1 MFKEIGALIDAAGK
15 AAAESLRVSANA
27 VRKALSD
34 EDDNDGR
41 TMGIL
46 TPDPKELEEE
56 ISLLIR
62 DKTIRDKTIRD
73 KTIRNK
79 TIKVKLDEN
88 GEPTDILDEDDEP
101 TDIQYL

>member
-15 AAAESLRVSANA
+15 AAAENLRVSANA

-56 ISLLIR
+56 ISLLIG
-62 DKTIRDKTIRD
+62 DKTM
-73 KTIRNK
+73 RNK

-101 TDIQYL
+101 IDIQYL

>member
-56 ISLLIR
+56 ISLLIG
-62 DKTIRDKTIRD
+62 DKTMRNETIE
-73 KTIRNK
+73 
-79 TIKVKLDEN
+79 VKLDEN

-101 TDIQYL
+101 IDIQYL

>member
-15 AAAESLRVSANA
+15 AAAESLRVSASA

-46 TPDPKELEEE
+46 TPDSKELEDV
-56 ISLLIR
+56 L
-62 DKTIRDKTIRD
+62 
-73 KTIRNK
+73 NK
-79 TIKVKLDEN
+79 SESKEVIVKLDKDGKTTE
-88 GEPTDILDEDDEP
+88 ESAYIE
-101 TDIQYL
+101 I

>member
-1 MFKEIGALIDAAGK
+1 MFKEIGAVIDAAGK

-46 TPDPKELEEE
+46 TPDPKELEDFLNKSGFS
-56 ISLLIR
+56 IYGMCR
-62 DKTIRDKTIRD
+62 KKTFLYQSIG
-73 KTIRNK
+73 N
-79 TIKVKLDEN
+79 EN
-88 GEPTDILDEDDEP
+88 RGNCD
-101 TDIQYL
+101 

>member
-41 TMGIL
+41 TMDIL

-56 ISLLIR
+56 TSLLIG
-62 DKTIRDKTIRD
+62 DKTM
-73 KTIRNK
+73 RNK

-101 TDIQYL
+101 IDIQYL

>member
-56 ISLLIR
+56 ISLLIG
-62 DKTIRDKTIRD
+62 DKTM
-73 KTIRNK
+73 RNK

-101 TDIQYL
+101 IDIQYL

>member
-56 ISLLIR
+56 TSLLIG
-62 DKTIRDKTIRD
+62 DKTM
-73 KTIRNK
+73 RNK

>member
-56 ISLLIR
+56 TSLLIG
-62 DKTIRDKTIRD
+62 DKTM
-73 KTIRNK
+73 RNK

-101 TDIQYL
+101 IDIQYL

>member
-15 AAAESLRVSANA
+15 VAAESLRVSANA

-46 TPDPKELEEE
+46 TPDPKELEDV
-56 ISLLIR
+56 L
-62 DKTIRDKTIRD
+62 
-73 KTIRNK
+73 NK
-79 TIKVKLDEN
+79 SESKEVIVKLDKDGKTTE
-88 GEPTDILDEDDEP
+88 ESAYIE
-101 TDIQYL
+101 I

>member
-46 TPDPKELEEE
+46 TSDPKELEEE
-56 ISLLIR
+56 ISLLIG
-62 DKTIRDKTIRD
+62 DKTMRNETIE
-73 KTIRNK
+73 
-79 TIKVKLDEN
+79 VKLDEN

-101 TDIQYL
+101 IDIQYL

>member
-56 ISLLIR
+56 ISLLIG
-62 DKTIRDKTIRD
+62 DKTMRNETIE
-73 KTIRNK
+73 
-79 TIKVKLDEN
+79 VKLDEN
-88 GEPTDILDEDDEP
+88 GEPTDILDEDGEP
-101 TDIQYL
+101 IDIQYL

>member
-15 AAAESLRVSANA
+15 AAAEGLRVSANA

-56 ISLLIR
+56 ISLLIG
-62 DKTIRDKTIRD
+62 DKTM
-73 KTIRNK
+73 RNK

-101 TDIQYL
+101 IDIQYL

>member
-1 MFKEIGALIDAAGK
+1 MFKEFGALIDAAGK

-62 DKTIRDKTIRD
+62 DKTIR
-73 KTIRNK
+73 NK

>member
-15 AAAESLRVSANA
+15 AAAESLRVSASA

-62 DKTIRDKTIRD
+62 DKTI
-73 KTIRNK
+73 
-79 TIKVKLDEN
+79 KVKLDEN

>member
-46 TPDPKELEEE
+46 TPDPKELEE
-56 ISLLIR
+56 ISLLIG
-62 DKTIRDKTIRD
+62 DKTM
-73 KTIRNK
+73 RNK

-101 TDIQYL
+101 IDIQYL